1 MKIVILKS
9 KKNLVW
15 VSMNEIIPWIIRLW
29 ERWSLKRG
37 HKVLVLDVDED
48 ETTKIFSELFTS
60 DLVIVTS
67 FTTSMARVIYL
78 ARKKLQMP
86 LKCVVYL
93 HNQATIACWPF
104 YEWKMG
110 DVLDTGDIFVGS
122 CSRDKASMDACFK
135 NAQTVVHPFSLD
147 EYSLQINPPAQTDIA
162 HFVFIGRIS
171 PQKNL
176 HTAIWA
182 LHLLTIDQPELK
194 WKFELYGSED
204 HYGSPL
210 MGIGCDTYQEFLT
223 ELIEKYELT
232 ERIIFR
238 GFQDRSKIQEEMSDH
253 QRIFLAPSLH
263 SDENFGMAAFRSL
276 SQGHK
281 VLLSDWGGHG
291 DYKDHFK
298 ENLFLVKVRES
309 QSGPCID
316 AQDLTDK
323 MVQAAQSAS
332 SHTTNSAYYTEE
344 EIFTVLDSIS
354 LPKKSGHVPVERNEL
369 GKRIHEKRN
378 HYYQLELAEKENTTE
393 PISGCRI
400 FENFSDEDSL
410 VMFRA
415 YGMNTPVK
423 EHTGPGLRAPWV
435 HPSEDGLIIYD
446 PMKGQENIPNS
457 GRLSE
462 DQWLIEHGYA
472 TPIGDDT

>member
-29 ERWSLKRG
+29 EKWAAKRG
-37 HKVLVLDVDED
+37 HKVSILDVDED
-48 ETTKIFSELFTS
+48 ETPKIFSELFTS

-93 HNQATIACWPF
+93 HNQATIGCWPF

-110 DVLDTGDIFVGS
+110 DVLDTGDVFVGS
-122 CSRDKASMDACFK
+122 CSRDKSSMDACFK
-135 NAQTVVHPFSLD
+135 NAQTVIHPFSLD
-147 EYSLQINPPAQTDIA
+147 DYELTITPPTQSEIA

-182 LHLLTIDQPELK
+182 LHLLTIDHPELK
-194 WKFELYGSED
+194 WKFEMYGSED

-210 MGIGCDTYQEFLT
+210 MGIGCDTYQEFLN
-223 ELIEKYELT
+223 ELIEKYDLSD
-232 ERIIFR
+232 RIIFR
-238 GFQDRSKIQEEMSDH
+238 GFQDRSKIQEEMSGH

-263 SDENFGMAAFRSL
+263 SDENFGMAAFRML

-291 DYKDHFK
+291 DYREHFR

-309 QSGPCID
+309 KSGPYID
-316 AQDLTDK
+316 VQDLVAAMVLAAEDK
-323 MVQAAQSAS
+323 S
-332 SHTTNSAYYTEE
+332 SHVKNSSYYTEE
-344 EIFTVLDSIS
+344 KLFTVLDSIAHA
-354 LPKKSGHVPVERNEL
+354 KKYGAIPVERNEL

-378 HYYQLELAEKENTTE
+378 HYYQLELAEKENTTR

-400 FENFSDEDSL
+400 FENFSDPDSL

-415 YGMNTPVK
+415 YGMDTATKN
-423 EHTGPGLRAPWV
+423 HTGPAARAPWV
-435 HPSEDGLIIYD
+435 HQAESGLSIYD
-446 PMKGQENIPNS
+446 PMKGQETLS
-457 GRLSE
+457 KTTRLSE
-462 DQWLIEHGYA
+462 DKWLIEHGYA
-472 TPIGDDT
+472 TPIGDET